1 MQVIT
6 APISPD
12 EPQENRATII
22 DNLHNALLLMLRA
35 NVIQLVG
42 IPESRKPPVRAALDA
57 ALLVEQRDHVYGVAS
72 QQAIK
77 FFQAQFQNFIVIS
90 GNVDALTA
98 GAINEALVD
107 LKVLRMVRGRVIN
120 RDDTPVVGNLLFAFD
135 KDNIG
140 GAFLAETNTQAEGTY
155 LVFYDPTLYSR
166 AGAGVLKIKETID
179 LVVQV
184 FDAAGATLAESQP
197 LHDPAPK
204 ATVDLKIGERP
215 AGQPFILRGQVV
227 DVNGPVNGIEV
238 SVFDRDLFFG
248 RDEANNG
255 QRLGT
260 DVTRNLPP
268 KNEDGCF
275 EFTYR
280 TSDFAKGDIL
290 RVNETIPDLIF
301 ALSKDGQPQEKFQIF
316 RLPDGNGFAEET
328 LVSDDDLIL
337 GIQARRV
344 EEVRILI
351 SDGEPNR
358 KMSEY
363 ERLWRAIEPL
373 LPEPPPPGAEPTERE
388 RLVSEAAKR
397 FDEDKHRDISFVA
410 RELDEPPELIDALVD
425 AFRLQGGV
433 FDRAVPAA
441 ILYGVARSDL
451 RLVDI
456 ARLALATSDQL
467 KSAIVQAIER
477 RIIPPQ
483 TDEVIENAIRT
494 IREMIALHALT
505 EPAADGGASYQD
517 ILRRALPDDAQQV
530 VLLEAAAGRETDPSA
545 MWAALRAHPAFAEP
559 GAIDRAQFAL
569 QLDAVTK
576 GHLPLMEAL
585 QQEHGI
591 TSMRGLLNLGAQDL
605 RATLDREGVGL
616 PAGMPG
622 ENDAER
628 ADAYVAGVVG
638 QLQVAFPT
646 ESTAKVLG
654 SIPAGALG
662 SDATHAGVIATLA
675 RATSDEM
682 RVAGAGF
689 DIHTTPIDTYLADH
703 GEAVF
708 ADVAEDVRPTVVSAL
723 KRTQR
728 LFRVSTSPD
737 SLDWLIRNDYQSAFH
752 IAEVPQQ
759 TFIREASI
767 ALGESQA
774 RMLHS
779 RARAIGD
786 ATLMSYV
793 QINDAVFGIYPAAL
807 LAGDNRSVNAKAV
820 DAAVAKYMPTWHAL
834 FREDAFCACTYCRS
848 VYSPSAYLVDLL
860 NFLDHSTKTAGGKT
874 PLDVLLAR
882 RPDLAGLELTCEN
895 TNTAIPYVDLVN
907 EVLESLVVSLDPLK
921 IPSFD
926 TEGATAGELRAAPQ
940 HTNSEAYVTPDA
952 PRARARLDRA
962 VYPCS
967 LPFDGPLAEA
977 RTYLQHL
984 GVSRAELMTAF
995 AGGPLTN
1002 ALAAERLGLSPATFE
1017 VIARETLVGAASDL
1031 GTSLDE
1037 RYGWAEIP
1045 PELHPGNSGPF
1056 VWTLKRKLVAAGAVL
1071 NVGDDP
1077 AAESFDD
1084 SLRAAVEAFQN
1095 DHALPVTGSVDS
1107 KTWAELIPLG
1117 PPFVSATLS
1126 HVPTFLARSGVT
1138 FEELVQILKT
1148 RFINPEAHTL
1158 EIVRDL
1164 RLPGPELLTFID
1176 SGFQNLDAA
1185 LVEALQD
1192 AGVAEDD
1199 FKTWAEAHLGGA
1211 AGDRLRQTILVD
1223 GPTDQSCNLDVLTIR
1238 HWDATSQTLT
1248 DAEWMKLDCFI
1259 RLWRALDWSI
1269 EDLDLALSA
1278 LGATDTAAV
1287 VLRQLSQ
1294 IGELARQLDLSIPQ
1308 VVALWADPD
1317 PVQSHALYA
1326 QRFRSRALLRLDPA
1340 FQPDWAGVVLSGAT
1354 IGEHLSALQAGL
1366 RASGP
1371 DLATLRVHLGL
1382 TDDAAALTVA
1392 GVGSLLRFVTL
1403 ARALSLNVRDLVR
1416 MLELTGL
1423 NPFVAPDDDWI
1434 AFRFVREVRN
1444 LQRSGLNAAQ
1454 LELVLADVTKTE
1466 PNVVRDQ
1473 LLEQLRNGLR
1483 AIEADLDPETETDGS
1498 LTRHAM
1504 SLLGVDPPLI
1514 DKVMPVL
1521 LGTDR
1526 TTVLLPARAVPVP
1539 LIPSEWAERFV
1550 YEVNPPSVS
1559 CLGALTDAELATVT
1573 QFSADAGYRAAVAR
1587 VHAAPRAVLQ
1597 DFGSVLAHQGVAAP
1611 TPDQLLA
1618 NTIFVSDPAAREN
1631 LVRSR
1636 LAVLLNAI
1644 LPGLRDR
1651 LGRTLVKQTLAAV
1664 QLDAATLVLL
1674 LEGERS
1680 DGRPLLPAVDAAKPL
1695 IVDFLGLVAGA
1706 ETSAAEQGYEL
1717 LVRWRRLAESLGLGV
1732 EDTGSLAR
1740 HLIAFRPSPDRLCTY
1755 DDWTTIAG
1763 YARIRGRIGQP
1774 AGALAALWDA
1784 QSLEVALTTLVLV
1797 LGWTDE
1803 TIAALMSP
1811 AGLDLGLADVQQV
1824 AQLERLI
1831 AAGERVVT
1839 LGVSVDQAGVWAR
1852 LPIGQAAADE
1862 ARRAVKARYND
1873 SAWLEVAGALSDPLR
1888 EARRVALVAYLLPR
1902 LGVRDA
1908 NGLYQ
1913 RLLIDVE
1920 MSPCMATSRIK
1931 QAISSAQ
1938 LFVQRC
1944 LLNLEPEVPPAA
1956 IDDQHWTWMKNYRVW
1971 EANRKVLLYPENWIV
1986 PELRDDKTPFF
1997 RELESDLLQ
2006 NDVSDANVERALASY
2021 LEKLDAVAKLEI
2033 IALHVQDDFEPD
2045 EKLRTVVHLF
2055 GRSANPPHAHYYRR
2069 YVVTHNGTGLWTP
2082 WEAMPVDIQGTLVAP
2097 VIFNR
2102 RLYVFWAMITTTEA
2116 THSQEV
2122 GIGWSEYRNGAWS
2135 ATHVTEAEQAITL
2148 SVNDPKILG
2157 LTIQGMPK
2165 LPGRIQRLEAR
2176 VEGDQLRL
2184 ECIAHREF
2192 LSTKPNSA
2200 LNGRGGFD
2208 DLNGGK
2214 SAFNQ
2219 AYTLSKT
2226 FFLDGCQGKLVG
2238 DDSDSIVRRTDGVVI
2253 RMRKGTLEARPLSF
2267 LSPSPASETIL
2278 GSLKER
2284 SEIVESVWV
2293 QQAGGY
2299 LVFEDQRR
2307 TFLAQVTET
2316 QAGLRATMVDPDR
2329 AYLYGLA
2336 AETSG
2341 RARSTTTTHSGLAA
2355 SLTQAEAAGNPWATA
2370 SVSLAS
2376 TGLAFQVSARNPI
2389 VQVNRGL
2396 PLQQDSATQ
2405 TALTAQ
2411 IVAQQLAVDNTNVR
2425 VKFEPLFHPFVC
2437 TYVKALRQYGVRGV
2451 LTLGNQQLQLTP
2463 TFAARY
2469 APARSVA
2476 PAPYP
2481 TGAVDFGATTKPG
2494 IYRSSSYSV
2503 YNWELFFHMPMLI
2516 ADRLMQNRRFEDAT
2530 RWLHYVFN
2538 PTDGKGDY
2546 WKVLPLQTAPK
2557 QTIEEWLQQ
2566 LSAGDPDLKQQIAE
2580 WKDHPFEPHRIAR
2593 MRLPAYKKY
2602 VVMKYLDN
2610 LIAWGD
2616 SLFERDTIESIN
2628 EATQLYVM
2636 AADLLGERPE
2646 LIPSRGEPRAMTF
2659 AEMRGKLDALSN
2671 TVAEFENTAPFLSG
2685 ATMASSSETVG
2696 LLGVSRSLYFCLPPN
2711 DKLLAYWDTV
2721 ADRLFKVRH
2730 CMSLAGVVRQLPL
2743 FEPPIDPALLV
2754 AATAQGLD
2762 LGSVLNDVGAPLPH
2776 HRFRF
2781 TLQLAQE
2788 ACNDVKALG
2797 AALLST
2803 LEKKDAEELALL
2815 RAAQETT
2822 MRRMLRVART
2832 TQELEALD
2840 QVEGLRRSRAAPVER
2855 LVHFRSLMGLDAPVP
2870 EFGAA
2875 VPIVAYDPKPSAEG
2889 GVFLIDEERQE
2900 LDASHSARDWQVTAA
2915 STETLASLSHYI
2927 PTLDVRVSPIVTM
2940 AFGGQHVGPALN
2952 AIARHQAMLGAEDAY
2967 DASHAG
2973 KMGSYK
2979 RRHQD
2984 YAHQANLAAR
2994 EIMHIDK
3001 LTTAAALRAEL
3012 ARLERERLETEIAQ
3026 AELVEQHFRTKYTNA
3041 ELYGWMHGQITG
3053 LYFQSFQLAQQ
3064 LAKRAERC
3072 FRFERGLTA
3081 SNYIKSGGW
3090 DDLHQGLLAGEALQ
3104 LQLRQLERAHQEQN
3118 RRELE
3123 VTKHVSLRQHAPLAL
3138 IRLKETGRCEIELPE
3153 LLYDMDYPGHYMR
3166 RIKSVA
3172 ITIPAVTGPYTS
3184 LNAVLTMLTNETRVS
3199 ASLRGG
3205 KFERDLEN
3213 DDERFV
3219 TDFAP
3224 IQAIVTSTGQNDNGL
3239 FDGGL
3244 NDERYLPFEGA
3255 GAASRWRIDLDPD
3268 CNRFDLE
3275 TITDIVL
3282 HVRFTARDGGQLL
3295 AQKAKDHW
3303 KKFVADAESAPL
3315 SRLFS
3320 LRHEFPTEWHRLRT
3334 TTEAN
3339 GDHVRTIALTRDRF
3353 PALFGRR
3360 ELHVGRIDLFGL
3372 PSPGKHPTKLPALR
3386 QPDGTVVALVN
3397 EAPIGP
3403 LVHRTAPV
3411 DVRVKDAEGES
3422 QWQLSV
3428 LAADVAASIDQ
3439 LDDILLLCH
3448 YDVRVAAA

>member
-1 MQVIT
+1 MQVIK

-22 DNLHNALLLMLRA
+22 DNLHNALLLLLRA
-35 NVIQLVG
+35 NVILLVG
-42 IPESRKPPVRAALDA
+42 IPESRKAPVRAALDA

-77 FFQAQFQNFIVIS
+77 FFQAQFPNFIVIS

-98 GAINEALVD
+98 EAINSALVN
-107 LKVLRMVRGRVIN
+107 LKILRMVRGRVTN
-120 RDDTPVVGNLLFAFD
+120 RDDTPVVGNLLFVFD

-140 GAFLAETNTQAEGTY
+140 GAFLAETNTHAEGTY

-166 AGAGVLKIKETID
+166 PGVGVLKVKETID

-197 LHDPAPK
+197 LHDPTPN

-227 DVNGPVNGIEV
+227 DVNGPINGIEV

-268 KNEDGCF
+268 KNVDGCF

-290 RVNETIPDLIF
+290 RVGETIPDLIF
-301 ALSKDGQPQEKFQIF
+301 ALSKDGQPREKFQVF

-351 SDGEPNR
+351 SDGEPNLQ
-358 KMSEY
+358 MSEY

-373 LPEPPPPGAEPTERE
+373 LPEPPPAGAEPTERE

-397 FDEDKHRDISFVA
+397 FDEDKHRDISFIA

-425 AFRLQGGV
+425 AFRLHSGV

-451 RLVDI
+451 RLVDV
-456 ARLALATSDQL
+456 ARLALATSGQL

-477 RIIPPQ
+477 RTIPPQ
-483 TDEVIENAIRT
+483 TDEIIENAIRT
-494 IREMIALHALT
+494 IREITASHALA
-505 EPAADGGASYQD
+505 EPAAAGGASYRD

-530 VLLEAAAGRETDPSA
+530 VLLQAAAGREADPPA

-559 GAIDRAQFAL
+559 GAVDRAQFAL

-662 SDATHAGVIATLA
+662 GDAAHAGVIATLA

-689 DIHTTPIDTYLADH
+689 DIHSTPIDTYLKDH
-703 GEAVF
+703 GDAVL
-708 ADVAEDVRPTVVSAL
+708 AGVAEDVRPTVVSAL

-737 SLDWLIRNDYQSAFH
+737 SLDWLIRNDYHSAFH

-759 TFIREASI
+759 TFIREASV

-793 QINDAVFGIYPAAL
+793 QLNDAVFGIYPSAL
-807 LAGDNRSVNAKAV
+807 LAGDNRSVTAKAV

-834 FREDAFCACTYCRS
+834 FREDAFCACTHCRS

-860 NFLDHSTKTAGGKT
+860 NFLDRSTKTAGGKT

-907 EVLESLVVSLDPLK
+907 EVIESLVISLDPLK

-940 HTNSEAYVTPDA
+940 HTNSGAYVTPDVPGA
-952 PRARARLDRA
+952 HARLDRA

-967 LPFDGPLAEA
+967 LPFDAPLAEA

-984 GVSRAELMTAF
+984 GVSRVELMTAF
-995 AGGPLTN
+995 ADGPLTN
-1002 ALAAERLGLSPATFE
+1002 ALAAERLSLSPRTFE
-1017 VIARETLVGAASDL
+1017 VIARQTLVGDPSDL

-1037 RYGWAEIP
+1037 RYGWSEIP

-1077 AAESFDD
+1077 VTESFDE
-1084 SLRAAVEAFQN
+1084 SVRAAVEAFQN
-1095 DHALPVTGSVDS
+1095 DHALPLTGIVDA
-1107 KTWAELIPLG
+1107 KTWAELIPFG

-1164 RLPGPELLTFID
+1164 RLPGAELLTFINGD
-1176 SGFQNLDAA
+1176 FQNLDAA
-1185 LVEALQD
+1185 VVEALKD
-1192 AGVAEDD
+1192 AGVAEAD
-1199 FKTWAEAHLGGA
+1199 FKTWAETHFGGD

-1223 GPTDQSCNLDVLTIR
+1223 GPTEQSCNLDVLTIR
-1238 HWDATSQTLT
+1238 HWDPASRMLT

-1259 RLWRALDWSI
+1259 RLWRALGWSI
-1269 EDLDLALSA
+1269 EDFDLALSSLA
-1278 LGATDTAAV
+1278 ATDIGAV

-1317 PVQSHALYA
+1317 PVQPHSLYA

-1340 FQPDWAGVVLSGAT
+1340 FQPDWSGVVLSSAT
-1354 IGEHLSALQAGL
+1354 IGAHLSALQAGL

-1371 DLATLRVHLGL
+1371 DLATLRVHLSL
-1382 TDDAAALTVA
+1382 TDDTAALTVA
-1392 GVGSLLRFVTL
+1392 RVGSLLRLVTL

-1423 NPFVAPDDDWI
+1423 QPFVSPNDDWI
-1434 AFRFVREVRN
+1434 AIRFVREVRN
-1444 LQRSGLNAAQ
+1444 LQRSGLNTAQ
-1454 LELVLADVTKTE
+1454 LALVLADVTKAE
-1466 PNVVRDQ
+1466 PNVARDQ

-1483 AIEADLDPETETDGS
+1483 AIDADLDPRMETDGS
-1498 LTRHAM
+1498 LTRHAL
-1504 SLLGVDPPLI
+1504 SLLGVDPLLI
-1514 DKVMPVL
+1514 DTVMPVL

-1526 TTVLLPARAVPVP
+1526 TTVLLPARAVPAP
-1539 LIPSEWAERFV
+1539 LIPTEWAERLV

-1559 CLGALTDAELATVT
+1559 CLGALTDVELATVT
-1573 QFSADAGYRAAVAR
+1573 QFSADAGYRAAVVR
-1587 VHAAPRAVLQ
+1587 VHASPRAVLQ
-1597 DFGSVLAHQGVAAP
+1597 DFGSVLTQQGVVGP
-1611 TPDQLLA
+1611 TADQLLA
-1618 NTIFVSDPAAREN
+1618 NTLFVSDPAAREN
-1631 LVRSR
+1631 LVRSH

-1644 LPGLRDR
+1644 LPRLRDR
-1651 LGRTLVKQTLAAV
+1651 LGRTLVKQALAAV
-1664 QLDAATLVLL
+1664 QLDAATLALL

-1680 DGRPLLPAVDAAKPL
+1680 NGRPLLPAGDVAKPL
-1695 IVDFLGLVAGA
+1695 IVDFLSLVA
-1706 ETSAAEQGYEL
+1706 SADSSLAEQGYEL
-1717 LVRWRRLAESLGLGV
+1717 LVRWRRLVESLGLGV
-1732 EDTGSLAR
+1732 EDTGALAR
-1740 HLIAFRPSPDRLCTY
+1740 HLIEFRSTPDRLCTY
-1755 DDWTTIAG
+1755 DDWTMIAG
-1763 YARIRGRIGQP
+1763 YARVRGRIGQP

-1784 QSLEVALTTLVLV
+1784 GSLEAARATLVLV
-1797 LGWTDE
+1797 LGWTNE
-1803 TIAALMSP
+1803 TIAALMDP
-1811 AGLDLGLADVQQV
+1811 TGLKLGLADVQKV

-1831 AAGERVVT
+1831 AAGERVVS
-1839 LGVSVDQAGVWAR
+1839 LGVSVGQAGVWAR
-1852 LPIGQAAADE
+1852 LPIRQAAADE
-1862 ARRAVKARYND
+1862 ARRAVKAKYDD
-1873 SAWLEVAGALSDPLR
+1873 SAWLEVAGALSDRLR

-1938 LFVQRC
+1938 VFVQRC

-1956 IDDQHWTWMKNYRVW
+1956 IDDQHWKWMKNYRVW

-2021 LEKLDAVAKLEI
+2021 LEKLDTVAKLEI
-2033 IALHVQDDFEPD
+2033 IAMHVQDDFEPD

-2097 VIFNR
+2097 VTFNR
-2102 RLYVFWAMITTTEA
+2102 RLYIFWAIITTKA
-2116 THSQEV
+2116 TNSQEV

-2135 ATHVTEAEQAITL
+2135 ATHVTEAQQALTL

-2157 LTIQGMPK
+2157 LTIQGTPMP
-2165 LPGRIQRLEAR
+2165 PGRIQRLEAR
-2176 VEGDQLRL
+2176 VQGDRL
-2184 ECIAHREF
+2184 LLQCITYREF

-2208 DLNGGK
+2208 LIAGK
-2214 SAFNQ
+2214 SAFNE
-2219 AYTLSKT
+2219 AYAVLET
-2226 FFLDGCQGKLVG
+2226 FFLDGCQGKLVR
-2238 DDSDSIVRRTDGVVI
+2238 DENSQTVVMRTDGVVI
-2253 RMRKGTLEARPLSF
+2253 RMRKSTLEARPLSF
-2267 LSPSPASETIL
+2267 RSPSPASETIL
-2278 GSLKER
+2278 GSVQER
-2284 SEIVESVWV
+2284 SEIVESEWV
-2293 QQAGGY
+2293 QQASGY

-2307 TFLAQVTET
+2307 TFLAQVTDT
-2316 QAGLRATMVDPDR
+2316 QAGLVATLVDPDR
-2329 AYLYGLA
+2329 AYLHGMA

-2341 RARSTTTTHSGLAA
+2341 RATSTTVTRGGLAA
-2355 SLTQAEAAGNPWATA
+2355 SLTQAEAAGHPWATA
-2370 SVSLAS
+2370 SVSLAGA
-2376 TGLAFQVSARNPI
+2376 GLASLVSAGNPI
-2389 VQVNRGL
+2389 VQVNPAL
-2396 PLQQDSATQ
+2396 PLQQDSATRSAF
-2405 TALTAQ
+2405 TSQ
-2411 IVAQQLAVDNTNVR
+2411 IVARQLAVENTNVR
-2425 VKFEPLFHPFVC
+2425 VQFEPLFHPFVC

-2451 LTLGNQQLQLTP
+2451 LTLGNQQLQLAP
-2463 TFAARY
+2463 TFAVRY
-2469 APARSVA
+2469 LPDRSVA

-2481 TGAVDFGATTKPG
+2481 TSAVDFGATSKPG

-2516 ADRLMQNRRFEDAT
+2516 ADRLMQNRRFEDALH
-2530 RWLHYVFN
+2530 WLHYVFN
-2538 PTDGKGDY
+2538 PTDGSGGY
-2546 WKVLPLQTAPK
+2546 WKVVPLQTAPK

-2628 EATQLYVM
+2628 AATQLYVM

-2646 LIPSRGEPRAMTF
+2646 LIPSRGEPQSMTF

-2671 TVAEFENTAPFLSG
+2671 TAAEFENAAPFLSG

-2730 CMSLAGVVRQLPL
+2730 CMSLAGLVRQLPL

-2762 LGSVLNDVGAPLPH
+2762 LGNVLDDVGAPLPH
-2776 HRFRF
+2776 HRFRLTF
-2781 TLQLAQE
+2781 QLALE
-2788 ACNDVKALG
+2788 ACSDLKALG

-2815 RAAQETT
+2815 RATQEAT

-2832 TQELEALD
+2832 TQEAEAQE
-2840 QVEGLRRSRAAPVER
+2840 QVEGLRLSRAAPVER

-2875 VPIVAYDPKPSAEG
+2875 VPIVAYDPKPSGEG

-2952 AIARHQAMLGAEDAY
+2952 AIARHQATLGTEDAY

-3001 LTTAAALRAEL
+3001 LTTAAALRADL

-3026 AELVEQHFRTKYTNA
+3026 AELVEHHFRSKYTNK

-3081 SNYIKSGGW
+3081 SNYIKPGGW
-3090 DDLHQGLLAGEALQ
+3090 DDLHQGLLAGETLQ

-3123 VTKHVSLRQHAPLAL
+3123 MTKHVSLRQHAPLAL
-3138 IRLKETGRCEIELPE
+3138 IRLKETGRCEVELAE

-3184 LNAVLTMLTNETRVS
+3184 LNAVLTMLTNETRISGV
-3199 ASLRGG
+3199 LRGG
-3205 KFERDLEN
+3205 KFERDVEN

-3224 IQAIVTSTGQNDNGL
+3224 IQAIVTSTGQNDSGL
-3239 FDGGL
+3239 FEAGL

-3255 GAASRWRIDLDPD
+3255 GAASRWRIELDPD

-3282 HVRFTARDGGQLL
+3282 HIRYTARDGGQLL
-3295 AQKAKDHW
+3295 AQRAKEHW
-3303 KKFVADAESAPL
+3303 KKVVADAESAPL

-3320 LRHEFPTEWHRLRT
+3320 MRHEFPTEWHRLRT
-3334 TTEAN
+3334 ATEAN

-3353 PALFGRR
+3353 PALFARR

-3372 PSPGKHPTKLPALR
+3372 PAAGKHPTKLPSLR
-3386 QPDGTVVALVN
+3386 QPDDKVITLATG
-3397 EAPIGP
+3397 APIGP
-3403 LVHRTAPV
+3403 LVHGTAPV
-3411 DVRVKDAEGES
+3411 DVRVKEAEGES
-3422 QWQLSV
+3422 LWQLSV
-3428 LAADVAASIDQ
+3428 LAGDVAASIDQ
-3439 LDDILLLCH
+3439 LDDLLLVCH
-3448 YDVRVAAA
+3448 YDVRPAAA